1 VPEQIKQI
9 IQNPDMNLIV
19 LLKTIATVR
28 HELRLLREAFS
39 PDVVTGKKKV
49 KLPKYCWR
57 DAVLNVVW
65 PDGLPNALQNHFC
78 PLFWVSNLF
87 PLLWAWVFLKFVGRC
102 IARVANGVVDKID
115 DLAAASSEKRRKRKK
130 EDGMFK
136 FLQEIET
143 LSPALIWKHLFDWT
157 DTDWD
162 WLEPEQQ
169 TLETKN
175 FPVHYKQIMDWEFLS
190 DYKNYRMHLAYKLHE
205 LYGSE
210 WIAKAFEIAKEYQK
224 QLQAK
229 KEQEKIQKIKREEFK
244 SLFTLKPA
252 AKAVKDSVAVKSAL
266 TSFQRV
272 QQSRQ
277 VAKITEMSHVL
288 FKYGFIIMSSLL
300 AMLML
305 VVVYN
310 FAESILWF
318 FVQVFEWLTTLAAVI
333 YLNIYGILATI
344 LGCLAVGLVVFL
356 FVKTC
361 SFLFETKNGA
371 KVRDGILKSFVVLTS
386 PIWWP
391 IVKGA
396 GIMVDVFEFLC
407 NLAKI
412 TYHDNCPAI
421 EREEN
426 E

>member
-1 VPEQIKQI
+1 
-9 IQNPDMNLIV
+9 MNLIV

-28 HELRLLREAFS
+28 HEPRLLREAFS

-102 IARVANGVVDKID
+102 IARVADGAMERVDSFAESVSD
-115 DLAAASSEKRRKRKK
+115 KRSKRKK
-130 EDGMFK
+130 ENSMFK

-143 LSPALIWKHLFDWT
+143 LSPALIWQHLFDWVE
-157 DTDWD
+157 DDWD
-162 WLEPEQQ
+162 LEPEQR
-169 TLETKN
+169 TLEIKN
-175 FPVHYKQIMDWEFLS
+175 FPKHYNRIDNWEYLS
-190 DYKNYRMHLAYKLHE
+190 DYKNYRLHLAYKLHE

-210 WIAKAFEIAKEYQK
+210 WITKAFEIAKEYQK

-229 KEQEKIQKIKREEFK
+229 KEHEKIQKIKREEFK

-300 AMLML
+300 AVLML

-318 FVQVFEWLTTLAAVI
+318 FVQIFEMFTTIAAII
-333 YLNIYGILATI
+333 YLEIYKILATI
-344 LGCLAVGLVVFL
+344 LGILIVGLAVFL

-371 KVRDGILKSFVVLTS
+371 KVRNGILKSFVVLTS

-407 NLAKI
+407 NLVKM
-412 TYHDNCPAI
+412 TYHENCPAI